1 MPLCGGDS
9 TTAAG
14 GHARGALSDTDLFG
28 RRHGVRD
35 LPGAEI
41 VGIFRFEPDA
51 RATLLTATGS
61 RTPLGSLWKL
71 EPPLAIE
78 AVLSTGRS
86 ARVDDYTHAFGETL
100 DRVRHRGT

>member
-1 MPLCGGDS
+1 M
-9 TTAAG
+9 
-14 GHARGALSDTDLFG
+14 
-28 RRHGVRD
+28 RD

-100 DRVRHRGT
+100 DRVRHEELRSSVARPIVAGERLLLGNAQARTRRAAHDRR